1 MELVEVV
8 GLKRFSVEG
17 ALSRGFS
24 RVYVKDL
31 LKFKSNVFSCTRN
44 APKTPREKKNDLLK
58 VNTNHSQVLLIFLRN
73 KGKLEN
79 IYSVIHFHPGDPQSN
94 TLHYSFRELLE

>member
-24 RVYVKDL
+24 RVYVKGL
-31 LKFKSNVFSCTRN
+31 LKFKLNVFSCTRN

-58 VNTNHSQVLLIFLRN
+58 VKTNHTQVLLIFLRN

-79 IYSVIHFHPGDPQSN
+79 ISVIHFHPGDPQPN
-94 TLHYSFRELLE
+94 TLHCSFRELLE